1 MNHSECGP
9 SQLQKADLCAASP
22 FEESRLTSSIEMDYS
37 KDGTKQHKIMER
49 LLNGEMTL
57 PEVPD
62 KYSVNVRSAVE
73 MFLSCLQDTVL
84 ADGTTSLGGI
94 WHAEMQLPC
103 LSTSVFGKKDV
114 GTIDFHVVYPEQK
127 RIFMLDWKFGGAM
140 VHHPK
145 WNLQLQDYVSCLW
158 DKYGYDYTV
167 ECTYIQPQ
175 ARDKYD
181 MQPWSF
187 EPSDRDWIVRRIMK
201 IREKV
206 YGPDL
211 EYCVGPACQFCKARM
226 AGTCWAHHFWPSQF
240 FAGSP
245 VSEEEIS
252 KMDEARLSEV
262 LDVVRCVSVE
272 AKRITNSIR
281 SRLREEEIALDHWK
295 YDHGTNR
302 ITAKADYQGR
312 ITRPIKICRKMERTL
327 ANESKKE

>member
-1 MNHSECGP
+1 MKHSECGP
-9 SQLQKADLCAASP
+9 SQLQKADLCSASP
-22 FEESRLTSSIEMDYS
+22 FEESRLNSSIEMDYS
-37 KDGTKQHKIMER
+37 KEGTKQHKIMER
-49 LLNGEMTL
+49 ILNGEMTL

-62 KYSVNVRSAVE
+62 KYSKNIRSAVE
-73 MFLSCLQDTVL
+73 MFLSCFQDTIL
-84 ADGTTSLGGI
+84 TDGTTSFGGF
-94 WHAEMQLPC
+94 WHTEMQLPC
-103 LSTSVFGKKDV
+103 TSTSVFGKSDV
-114 GTIDFHVVYPEQK
+114 GTIDFHCVYPEQK

-158 DKYGYDYTV
+158 DKYGFDYTI
-167 ECTYIQPQ
+167 ESAYIQPQ

-181 MQPWSF
+181 MQPWAF
-187 EPSDRDWIVRRIMK
+187 EPSDREWIVRRIRK

-211 EYCVGPACQFCKARM
+211 EYCVGPACQFCKARL
-226 AGTCWAHHFWPSQF
+226 AGTCWAHHFWAAQF

-245 VSEEEIS
+245 VSEEEIK
-252 KMDEARLSEV
+252 KMDDERMSEV

-281 SRLREEEIALDHWK
+281 LRLREEDISLSHWK
-295 YDHGTNR
+295 YDRDTNR

-312 ITRPIKICRKMERTL
+312 ITHPVKICRKMERTL
-327 ANESKKE
+327 ANESKK